1 MVANTPLRFQAKIK
15 RRAVEFQMGRVRA
28 SKHGSHKC
36 VEDNGKKANNTSF
49 FKTLLKTC
57 SNLRNNR
64 LRKTVRSLDRNS
76 EPQWE
81 RWCFNLC

>member
-36 VEDNGKKANNTSF
+36 VEDNGKKLTIPAFS
-49 FKTLLKTC
+49 K
-57 SNLRNNR
+57 
-64 LRKTVRSLDRNS
+64 
-76 EPQWE
+76 
-81 RWCFNLC
+81 LC